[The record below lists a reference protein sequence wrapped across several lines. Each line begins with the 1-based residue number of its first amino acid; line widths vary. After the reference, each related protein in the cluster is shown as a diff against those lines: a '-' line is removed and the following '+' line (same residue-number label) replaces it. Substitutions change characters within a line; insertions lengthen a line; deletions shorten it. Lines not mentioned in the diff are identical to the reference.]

1 MHASRPIFQNA
12 EGRAAGW
19 RSKHV
24 GSVGS
29 ADETLLLF
37 VGDIAMAAG
46 LRGASWLPTCRTAH
60 PGAILAH
67 FAVGIARSKSRE
79 MSSYSSTTNR
89 PPAYSLHSLFST
101 QNPSFCCT
109 TQVESNC
116 RRLGC
121 TSTVGSHY
129 SLVDL
134 AEYSARFCVA
144 GKAHQEPITAL
155 RNIPKLKTA
164 VGA

>member
-1 MHASRPIFQNA
+1 MAFKARGKCWQGRRDAPPIRRRHRD
-12 EGRAAGW
+12 GCR
-19 RSKHV
+19 
-24 GSVGS
+24 
-29 ADETLLLF
+29 
-37 VGDIAMAAG
+37 

-79 MSSYSSTTNR
+79 MSPT
-89 PPAYSLHSLFST
+89 PPLPTVPLRTPCTPSFST

-116 RRLGC
+116 RRLDC

-134 AEYSARFCVA
+134 AVYSARFCAA
-144 GKAHQEPITAL
+144 GKAHQEPITAV
-155 RNIPKLKTA
+155 RNVPKLKTA
-164 VGA
+164 VVA